1 MSGASRHFIFATLHA
16 KASSNNDQ
24 LHLQYILIS
33 THSNC
38 VCIVVIDFVYIC
50 DGPFAVKLIIN
61 NKKGT
66 PSPHPPPFQSRLQRK
81 KIHTQTYVD
90 ATIASFVL
98 GPCQLEPNHSAVDS
112 IKLWSTCMYVKI
124 QHKHHTHR
132 STSYI
137 SSTDQL
143 LILC

>member
-38 VCIVVIDFVYIC
+38 VCIVVIDFVNIC

-61 NKKGT
+61 NKKGIFAKNLFGK
-66 PSPHPPPFQSRLQRK
+66 HAL
-81 KIHTQTYVD
+81 
-90 ATIASFVL
+90 AANVL
-98 GPCQLEPNHSAVDS
+98 DRPCV
-112 IKLWSTCMYVKI
+112 
-124 QHKHHTHR
+124 
-132 STSYI
+132 
-137 SSTDQL
+137 
-143 LILC
+143 